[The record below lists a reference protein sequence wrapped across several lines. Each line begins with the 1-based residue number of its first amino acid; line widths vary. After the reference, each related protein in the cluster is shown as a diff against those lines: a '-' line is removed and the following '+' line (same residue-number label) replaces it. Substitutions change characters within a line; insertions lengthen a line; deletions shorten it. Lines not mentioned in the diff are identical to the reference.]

1 MDLPVRELRS
11 QQALL
16 DDLERRAADGE
27 ARLRALVAPLTP
39 EQLRWNPAPGAWGV
53 GQVLEHLTVS
63 ATAYLP
69 RLRALLDGAP
79 TRREPGAAWKP
90 SFVGKLLLR
99 SLAPSSTRRMPA
111 PRAWKVAAEPPADAP
126 ARYLAAHGELRGLLR
141 QAGQSR
147 ADVARLRIA
156 SPVSSLLRLNV
167 GDALATLVVHAER
180 HLGQIER
187 VVSHPGF
194 PRS

>member
-1 MDLPVRELRS
+1 MDRPVHELRS

-16 DDLERRAADGE
+16 DDLQRRAADGE
-27 ARLRALVAPLTP
+27 TRLRALVEPLSTA
-39 EQLRWNPAPGAWGV
+39 QLRWNPAPGAWSV

-63 ATAYLP
+63 ADGYLP
-69 RLRALLDGAP
+69 RLRALLERAP
-79 TRREPGAAWKP
+79 ARRGPDAAWKP
-90 SFVGKLLLR
+90 TFVGGLLLR
-99 SLAPSSTRRMPA
+99 SLAPSSTRRVPA
-111 PRAWKVAAEPPADAP
+111 PRAWRVVAEPPVDAP

-141 QAGQSR
+141 QAGDSG

-156 SPVSSLLRLNV
+156 SPVSRLLRLNV

-187 VVSHPGF
+187 AVGHPDF